1 MVCLLF
7 KRKVI
12 MTLLSNRL
20 IILSPGLIGIGQIL
34 VIAQIVALFFSP
46 PLVNL
51 AEFFLYLIAVFV
63 PQVRSQIRE
72 FLLTTAGKWFLAFL
86 AVILIGAIW
95 GWFQKTL
102 DFGVLVSWRKILI
115 LPVAAALF
123 KDDARVQRSVLVVF
137 LAVCT
142 VAALVSLYRLLIV
155 GDGSVVRNYSTQSM
169 FFSVGLVSAL
179 YLCVSASDNRAKL
192 IYTFSLLLILCA
204 LVFGTAGRSGYLAV
218 LVMLVVF
225 FILSMLRRR
234 SLIQAGFV
242 GLALLILALGL
253 MFSPLA
259 SKRTNQAFSELRE
272 PVSHWSPTSLGQ
284 RKLFWKLTIEMLPK
298 YAAFGAGT
306 GSFEAAYQRHIDNNY
321 PGVETILT
329 RDPHN
334 QFLKVTIEH
343 GAVGLVVFSGLL
355 FSLGKNFRGS
365 PYGALGLLVIAGWV
379 ASSFFNSHFTTF
391 SEGRFIW
398 IWLGIFLSSA
408 RLFTHS
414 LSQER

>member
-51 AEFFLYLIAVFV
+51 SEFLLYLIAVFV

-72 FLLTTAGKWFLAFL
+72 FLFTTAGKWFLAFL
-86 AVILIGAIW
+86 AIIIIGALW

-123 KDDARVQRSVLVVF
+123 KVDARAQRFVLVVF

-142 VAALVSLYRLLIV
+142 AAALVSLYRLSIV

-169 FFSVGLVSAL
+169 FFSVGIVSAL
-179 YLCVSASDNRAKL
+179 YLCVHTSDKLTKL
-192 IYTFSLLLILCA
+192 ICASSFLLILCA

-218 LVMLVVF
+218 VVMLAGF
-225 FILSMLRRR
+225 FVLSMVRRW
-234 SLIQAGFV
+234 SLIQV
-242 GLALLILALGL
+242 GLVALALLTLALGL

-259 SKRTNQAFSELRE
+259 SKRTSQAVAELRE
-272 PVSHWSPTSLGQ
+272 PVSSMSLTSLGQ
-284 RKLFWKLTIEMLPK
+284 RKLFWHRTIEMLPR

-306 GSFEAAYQRHIDNNY
+306 GSFKAAYQRHIYDNY

-334 QFLKVTIEH
+334 QFLKITIEH
-343 GAVGLVVFSGLL
+343 GAVGLVVLSGLL

-365 PYGALGLLVIAGWV
+365 PYGALGLLVMAGWV

-398 IWLGIFLSSA
+398 IWLGVFLSSA
-408 RLFTHS
+408 RLFTNS

>member
-1 MVCLLF
+1 
-7 KRKVI
+7 

-51 AEFFLYLIAVFV
+51 SEFLLYLIAVFV

-72 FLLTTAGKWFLAFL
+72 FLFTTAGKWLLAFL
-86 AVILIGAIW
+86 AVILIGAFW
-95 GWFQKTL
+95 SWFQKIL

-123 KDDARVQRSVLVVF
+123 KDNARAQRSFLVVF
-137 LAVCT
+137 LVVCT
-142 VAALVSLYRLLIV
+142 AAALVSLSRLLIF
-155 GDGSVVRNYSTQSM
+155 DEGSVVRNYSTQSM
-169 FFSVGLVSAL
+169 FFSVGLLSAL
-179 YLCVSASDNRAKL
+179 YLCVSTSDNRAKL
-192 IYTFSLLLILCA
+192 IYAFSISLILCA
-204 LVFGTAGRSGYLAV
+204 LVFGTAGRSGYLAT
-218 LVMLVVF
+218 LVMLTVF
-225 FILSMLRRR
+225 FILSLVRQRAVIEVA
-234 SLIQAGFV
+234 LVGFTSSV
-242 GLALLILALGL
+242 LVLGL

-259 SKRTNQAFSELRE
+259 SERNKQAVAELRE
-272 PVSHWSPTSLGQ
+272 PVSNMSQTSLGG
-284 RKLFWKLTIEMLPK
+284 RKLFWKRTIEMIPK

-306 GSFEAAYQRHIDNNY
+306 GSFEAAYKRHIYDNH
-321 PGVETILT
+321 PGVETTLT

-334 QFLKVTIEH
+334 QFLKITIEH

-391 SEGRFIW
+391 SEGRLIW
-398 IWLGIFLSSA
+398 IWLGVFLSSA

-414 LSQER
+414 LPQEC

>member
-51 AEFFLYLIAVFV
+51 AEFSLYLIAVFV

-72 FLLTTAGKWFLAFL
+72 FLFTTAGKWFLAFL

-123 KDDARVQRSVLVVF
+123 KDDARAQRSVLVVF

-142 VAALVSLYRLLIV
+142 VVALVSLYRLLIV

-169 FFSVGLVSAL
+169 FFSVGIVSAL
-179 YLCVSASDNRAKL
+179 YLCVHTSDKRAKL
-192 IYTFSLLLILCA
+192 ICASSFLLILCA
-204 LVFGTAGRSGYLAV
+204 LVFGTAGRSGYFSALIMLAA
-218 LVMLVVF
+218 LFVVS
-225 FILSMLRRR
+225 IVRRR
-234 SLIQAGFV
+234 SVIGVTLVGF
-242 GLALLILALGL
+242 AFSILVLGS

-259 SKRTNQAFSELRE
+259 SERTKQAVVEMRE
-272 PVSHWSPTSLGQ
+272 PVSDITRTSLGG
-284 RKLFWKLTIEMLPK
+284 RKLFWERTIEMLPK
-298 YAAFGAGT
+298 YAVFGGGT
-306 GSFEAAYQRHIDNNY
+306 GSFEAVYKRHIYENY
-321 PGVETILT
+321 PGVDTTLT

-334 QFLKVTIEH
+334 QFLKIIIEQ

-365 PYGALGLLVIAGWV
+365 PYGALGLLVIAGWI

-391 SEGRFIW
+391 SEGRLIW
-398 IWLGIFLSSA
+398 IWLGVFLSSA

-414 LSQER
+414 LPQKC